1 MARKDFSSSNVGEQ
15 HRQPGQK
22 GLIFVDGDDGWVFL
36 SFQDD
41 RTSKGRAE
49 RCFLT
54 DPLKVTAEKQ
64 EKSRRSWGIR
74 FTLTL

>member
-15 HRQPGQK
+15 HRQPGQE

-36 SFQDD
+36 SFQGD
-41 RTSKGRAE
+41 RRSKGRAE

-54 DPLKVTAEKQ
+54 DPL
-64 EKSRRSWGIR
+64 
-74 FTLTL
+74 